1 MTTAL
6 KRTGA
11 ALLTL
16 LMFCMLTLG
25 ASAAANTHVGVKFWK
40 ENSDKESMANSGID
54 SDREATLARQS
65 NGTYTL
71 MLPVKQVTKLNV
83 TGCLIGLT
91 IGDVTYTGTLTGEIE
106 KGNGILTIKNL
117 PASVLTGSDVNK
129 ALTVTC
135 NIQMDLSLLGENGL
149 SINLYTIL
157 FILFFGIGYGAY
169 YATADMPIPMVADCS
184 DYETYRSGNYIPGI
198 MGTLFSLV
206 DKLVSS
212 LSATVVGIAVS
223 FIGLESLP
231 TQYDL
236 YTPGMNWVV
245 IVLFCII
252 PMVAWAAT
260 LIAMKGYT
268 LTGEKMKEIQAVN
281 ACRRDAVANGMKLEE
296 AMTKWQSMN
305 QLPAEYRS

>member
-1 MTTAL
+1 MLGRGSFRVSCPGQLAAPHGLEVLDASRLPRVEVDEACAAAIQEGRLTAVNMS
-6 KRTGA
+6 RPGWE
-11 ALLTL
+11 ALLDLQPSPRKKRVNVLAIGDVGSTL
-16 LMFCMLTLG
+16 LMGLLLLG
-25 ASAAANTHVGVKFWK
+25 
-40 ENSDKESMANSGID
+40 
-54 SDREATLARQS
+54 
-65 NGTYTL
+65 
-71 MLPVKQVTKLNV
+71 
-83 TGCLIGLT
+83 GL
-91 IGDVTYTGTLTGEIE
+91 GD
-106 KGNGILTIKNL
+106 
-117 PASVLTGSDVNK
+117 AFH
-129 ALTVTC
+129 
-135 NIQMDLSLLGENGL
+135 LSLLGENGL

-212 LSATVVGIAVS
+212 LSATVVGVAVS

-231 TQYDL
+231 TQYDP
-236 YTPGMNWVV
+236 YTPGMNRVV

-260 LIAMKGYT
+260 RIAMKGYS

-296 AMTKWQSMN
+296 AMTKWQTLD
-305 QLPAEYRS
+305 QLPAEYRG